1 MAETPAVDAPEEGLG
16 ERPDGGGGRSWW
28 AWLAGVLLLVAL
40 ALAAAVPLGL
50 WWLAETPGGRAFVAA
65 RVSGIEPASGI
76 RYEVGRIDGSLLSR
90 FELVDV
96 VVKDLDGTLAV
107 IPRAKVDWEPIT
119 LVRRLVSINRL
130 EVPEIRVL
138 RMWALNP
145 RDPDEPLLP
154 DIDIRIGRF
163 DLPRVVLE
171 KPLLGR
177 EEQVSANG
185 RVEIRSGRVLLDM
198 RAASGRGDGL
208 LLLLDAEPDRD
219 RFDLEARLDAPAGG
233 LVTTAAGLKTPL
245 RIEADGAGSWARWR
259 GRVVADLGGEAAAT
273 RVADLAVTADDGRF
287 RAVGQLLPAPL
298 LGPGLVADLAAPA
311 ISVDAEASKDGDWFD
326 VRLAASSAA
335 LKLTGSGRIDATDNV
350 AEGVR
355 LEAIVLKPEVV
366 NPALSGSGL
375 RATLAVDGPLKEAPL
390 AWTAGAA
397 TLRLRT
403 DTGVIGVDSLAA
415 QGTVRLATDTR
426 PLEVP
431 FTARAGRTM
440 GLPPE
445 LAALLV
451 EPRVQGTIKVADG
464 RISAEGVRLTTTRLT
479 VSGAGARAADG
490 RITAKVDAAV
500 PRFEVSGLGPV
511 DVRATARIDQAP
523 GSARPAVAGQFDVRV
538 LGLTNASARDFLGGL
553 PRASGNFTLGADGA
567 IALSGAQMTSPNLSV
582 TGASG
587 RYDPASGRFALDAS
601 GRSRA
606 YGPFTVS
613 ASGTSTAPRGTV
625 KLASPGFGFGVTD
638 VVADISPVAGG
649 VLLVARGESPQGPL
663 DGRIVVGFGEGRPL
677 VLDIERAGI
686 AGLEA
691 RGRLVQTPAGP
702 FAGELVV
709 DGRGVE
715 ANLGFSAV
723 GALQQ
728 VEGTAQA
735 LNARIPLETPVAIS
749 KGSARFSVLLEPE
762 RPVIRGSFAATGVRR
777 DTLVIDEVSGAANLA
792 GTSGVA
798 TVKGRGRSG
807 DGQPFTAAAR
817 VQSVSDGYAIAMD
830 GTLGKLPLKLERPAR
845 IVRTDRGWKL
855 LPARLLLPRGEVDVA
870 GELGAGELGATREV
884 RLALRNVDLSI
895 LDLYSSRWGFG
906 GRANGQLVL
915 RSEPGSRIP
924 VGEANLTISGL
935 QRAGVTGISVPVDVR
950 LSARSDGGGLVMGAN
965 MSWQKNDLGRLV
977 LRVAPGPG
985 ETPAERFAAGQLSG
999 GVRYNGPV
1007 EPLWALAGLEGQ
1019 ELKGAIALG
1028 ADFAG
1033 TAADPSLTGIAR
1045 GKGLIYRN
1053 AAFGTE
1059 IVDLAFDGDFA
1070 GDLLKVNSITGRAN
1084 GGTISGSGFVRLGL
1098 EQVVDL
1104 SLDLSRARLA
1114 NSDTLEFTLS
1124 GPLKLQGKGTKATLS
1139 GDLRVD
1145 SARVQLVQVET
1156 SEIPQLQVRR
1166 AGEVRLPEPEP
1177 TLSATNIALDI
1188 RVRADDRVQVE
1199 GMGLESVWRG
1209 DIRVRGTPA
1218 APIFLGTAT
1227 LARGEFTF
1235 ASSTFELKSGRVGF
1249 NGRPLDSSI
1258 NIQAQT
1264 QAEEVTAFVTIS
1276 GTAGK
1281 PDIRF
1286 SSSPTL
1292 PQDEILS
1299 RLLFGASVADLSVT
1313 EAVQLATAIAGL
1325 QSGTDTLGKVRRS
1338 VGVDRLRIVG
1348 DNAETG
1354 MGTGIAIGKR
1364 LTRNVYVEVLTDS
1377 QGNTL
1382 TTLQLTLSRI
1392 WSLFVEVSSQ
1402 GDSSVNVRYQRER

>member
-1 MAETPAVDAPEEGLG
+1 
-16 ERPDGGGGRSWW
+16 
-28 AWLAGVLLLVAL
+28 
-40 ALAAAVPLGL
+40 
-50 WWLAETPGGRAFVAA
+50 
-65 RVSGIEPASGI
+65 
-76 RYEVGRIDGSLLSR
+76 
-90 FELVDV
+90 
-96 VVKDLDGTLAV
+96 
-107 IPRAKVDWEPIT
+107 
-119 LVRRLVSINRL
+119 
-130 EVPEIRVL
+130 
-138 RMWALNP
+138 
-145 RDPDEPLLP
+145 
-154 DIDIRIGRF
+154 
-163 DLPRVVLE
+163 
-171 KPLLGR
+171 
-177 EEQVSANG
+177 
-185 RVEIRSGRVLLDM
+185 
-198 RAASGRGDGL
+198 
-208 LLLLDAEPDRD
+208 
-219 RFDLEARLDAPAGG
+219 
-233 LVTTAAGLKTPL
+233 
-245 RIEADGAGSWARWR
+245 
-259 GRVVADLGGEAAAT
+259 VVADLGGEAAAT

-287 RAVGQLLPAPL
+287 RTVGQVSPAPL

-311 ISVDAEASKDGDWFD
+311 ISVDAAASKDGDWFD
-326 VRLAASSAA
+326 VRLTASSAA
-335 LKLTGSGRIDATDNV
+335 LKLTGGGRIDATDNV

-355 LEAIVLKPEVV
+355 VEALVLKPEVV

-375 RATLAVDGPLKEAPL
+375 RATLAVDGPLKAAPI

-397 TLRLRT
+397 TLRVRT
-403 DTGVIGVDSLAA
+403 DTGVIGVDALSA

-431 FTARAGRTM
+431 FTARAGRTI

-445 LAALLV
+445 VAAMLV
-451 EPRVQGTIKVADG
+451 EPRASGTIRVADG
-464 RISAEGVRLTTTRLT
+464 RISAEGVRLSTTRLT

-500 PRFEVSGLGPV
+500 PRFDVAGLGPV

-523 GSARPAVAGQFDVRV
+523 GAARPAVAGQFDLRV

-553 PRASGNFTLGADGA
+553 PRASGNFALGADGA
-567 IALSGAQMTSPNLSV
+567 IALTGAQLTSPNLSV

-625 KLASPGFGFGVTD
+625 KLASPGFGFGVSD
-638 VVADISPVAGG
+638 VVADISPVPGG

-663 DGRIVVGFGEGRPL
+663 DGRIIVGFGEGRPL

-702 FAGELVV
+702 FAGRLVV
-709 DGRGVE
+709 DGRGLD

-735 LNARIPLETPVAIS
+735 LNARIPLETPIAIS
-749 KGSARFSVLLEPE
+749 KGSARFTVLLEPE

-777 DTLVIDEVSGAANLA
+777 DTLVFDEVSGAANLA
-792 GTSGVA
+792 GASGVA
-798 TVKGRGRSG
+798 TVKGRGRAG

-817 VQSVSDGYAIAMD
+817 VQSVSDGYALAMD
-830 GTLGKLPLKLERPAR
+830 GTLGKLPIKLERPAR
-845 IVRTDRGWKL
+845 IVRTEGGWRL

-870 GELGAGELGATREV
+870 GELGETREV

-906 GRANGQLVL
+906 GKANGQLVL

-924 VGEANLTISGL
+924 VGEANLTIAGL
-935 QRAGVTGISVPVDVR
+935 QRAGVTGITVPVDVR

-965 MSWQKNDLGRLV
+965 LSWQKNDLGRLV
-977 LRVAPGPG
+977 LRVTPGPG
-985 ETPAERFAAGQLSG
+985 EMPAERFAAGQLSG

-1028 ADFAG
+1028 ADFSG
-1033 TAADPSLTGIAR
+1033 TPANPQLTGIAR

-1053 AAFGTE
+1053 ATFGTE
-1059 IVDLAFDGDFA
+1059 IVDLAFDGDFT

-1084 GGTISGSGFVRLGL
+1084 GGTIKGSGFVRLGL

-1104 SLDLSRARLA
+1104 SLDLQRARLA

-1124 GPLKLQGKGTKATLS
+1124 GPMRLQGQGTKATLS

-1166 AGEVRLPEPEP
+1166 AGEVRVPEPEP
-1177 TLSATNIALDI
+1177 TLSAANIALDI

-1235 ASSTFELKSGRVGF
+1235 ASSTFDLKSGRVGF

-1364 LTRNVYVEVLTDS
+1364 LTRNGYVEVLTDS

-1402 GDSSVNVRYQRER
+1402 GNSSVNVRYQRER

>member
-1 MAETPAVDAPEEGLG
+1 MADAPTPGGEALPEEEG
-16 ERPDGGGGRSWW
+16 PDGETGGRNWW
-28 AWLAGVLLLVAL
+28 AWLAGVLLLVGL
-40 ALAAAVPLGL
+40 ALAAAVPVGL

-96 VVKDLDGTLAV
+96 VVTDLDGTLAL

-119 LVRRLVSINRL
+119 LIRRLVSINRL

-138 RMWALNP
+138 RMWNLNP

-154 DIDIRIGRF
+154 DIDVRVGRF

-177 EEQVSANG
+177 EELVSASG

-198 RAASGRGDGL
+198 RGASRSGDGL

-219 RFDLEARLDAPAGG
+219 RFDLEADITAPVGG
-233 LVTTAAGLKTPL
+233 MVATAAGLKTPL
-245 RIEADGAGSWARWR
+245 RISADGAGSWSRWR
-259 GRVVADLGGEAAAT
+259 GKLAADLGAEGAVA

-287 RAVGQLLPAPL
+287 RVAGTVAPAPI
-298 LGPGLVADLAAPA
+298 LGPGLMADLSAPA
-311 ISVDAEASKDGDWFD
+311 IAVEAEGAKDGDWFD
-326 VRLAASSAA
+326 LKLAASSRA
-335 LKLTGSGRIDATDNV
+335 LRLTGGGRIDATDNV
-350 AEGVR
+350 AENVR
-355 LEAIVLKPEVV
+355 LELLVLDPAAL
-366 NPALSGSGL
+366 NPALSGTGL
-375 RATLAVDGPLKEAPL
+375 RATLVADGPLKDTPL
-390 AWTAGAA
+390 AWTAGA
-397 TLRLRT
+397 TSLRFRT
-403 DTGVIGVDSLAA
+403 DSGLVGADGLVAE
-415 QGTVRLATDTR
+415 GTVRLPGETQ

-431 FTARAGRTM
+431 FTARAARM
-440 GLPPE
+440 VGLPPE
-445 LAALLV
+445 VAALLA
-451 EPRVQGTIKVADG
+451 EPRASGTIRVADG
-464 RISAEGVRLTTTRLT
+464 RVSANDVRLVTSRMT
-479 VSGAGARAADG
+479 VTGSGARGADG
-490 RITAKVDAAV
+490 RIGAEVQAAV
-500 PRFEVSGLGPV
+500 ARLEVPGLGTI
-511 DVRATARIDQAP
+511 DLTARATVSQAP
-523 GSARPAVAGQFDVRV
+523 GAARPAVAGSFDARA
-538 LGLTNASARDFLGGL
+538 LSLQNASARDFLGGL
-553 PRASGNFTLGADGA
+553 PRASGAFTLAPDGA
-567 IALSGAQMTSPNLSV
+567 IALSGAQLVAPKLTV

-587 RYDPASGRFALDAS
+587 RYAPASGQFALDAK
-601 GRSRA
+601 GRSAA
-606 YGPFTVS
+606 YGAFTVS
-613 ASGTSTAPRGTV
+613 ASGTSTAPKGTV
-625 KLASPGFGFGVTD
+625 TLAAPGFGFGVTNL
-638 VVADISPVAGG
+638 VADIAPAPGG
-649 VLLVARGESPQGPL
+649 VLLVARGDSPQGPL
-663 DGRIVVGFGEGRPL
+663 DGRVLIGFGEGRPL

-702 FAGELVV
+702 FAGQLEV
-709 DGRGVE
+709 DGRGLDGR
-715 ANLGFSAV
+715 LGLSAA

-728 VEGTAQA
+728 VDGTLRA
-735 LNARIPLETPVAIS
+735 LNARIPLATPIAIA
-749 KGSARFSVLLEPE
+749 KGNARFTVVLEPE

-777 DTLVIDEVSGAANLA
+777 DTLVLTEVSGSANLA
-792 GTSGVA
+792 GTSGIA
-798 TVKGRGRSG
+798 TVNAKGRAG
-807 DGQPFTAAAR
+807 DGQAFTAVAR
-817 VQSVSDGYAIAMD
+817 VQSIADGYAIALD
-830 GTLGKLPLKLERPAR
+830 GSLGKLPLKLERPAR
-845 IVRTDRGWKL
+845 LVRADGGWRL
-855 LPARLLLPRGEVDVA
+855 LPAKLILPKGEVDLSA
-870 GELGAGELGATREV
+870 ELGDRREV
-884 RLALRNVDLSI
+884 RMALRDVDLSI
-895 LDLYSSRWGFG
+895 LDLYSSRLGLG
-906 GRANGQLVL
+906 GKANGQLVI
-915 RSEPGSRIP
+915 RTDKSSRIP
-924 VGEANLTISGL
+924 VGEANLTIAGL
-935 QRAGVTGISVPVDVR
+935 QRAGVTGITVPVDVR
-950 LSARSDGGGLVMGAN
+950 LSAQSDGGGLVLGAKL
-965 MSWQKNDLGRLV
+965 SWQKNDLGRLV
-977 LRVAPGPG
+977 LRVDPGPG

-1007 EPLWALAGLEGQ
+1007 EPLWALGGFEGQ
-1019 ELKGAIALG
+1019 ELKGAVALG
-1028 ADFAG
+1028 ADFSG
-1033 TAADPSLTGIAR
+1033 TPADPLLSGIAR

-1053 AAFGTE
+1053 ATFGTE
-1059 IVDLAFDGDFA
+1059 IVDLAFDGAFS
-1070 GDLLKVNSITGRAN
+1070 GDLLRLNSITGRAN
-1084 GGTISGSGFVRLGL
+1084 GGTITGSGLVRLGL
-1098 EQVVDL
+1098 EQTVDL
-1104 SLDLSRARLA
+1104 SLELERARLA

-1124 GPLKLQGKGTKATLS
+1124 GPLKLQGQGARATLS

-1166 AGEVRLPEPEP
+1166 AGEVRVPEPEP
-1177 TLSATNIALDI
+1177 TLSAANIALDI

-1227 LARGEFTF
+1227 LARGEFSF

-1264 QAEEVTAFVTIS
+1264 QAEEVTAFVNIT

-1313 EAVQLATAIAGL
+1313 EAVQLATAVAGL
-1325 QSGTDTLGKVRRS
+1325 QSGTDTMGKIRRS

-1348 DNAETG
+1348 DNADTG

-1392 WSLFVEVSSQ
+1392 WSLFIEVSSQ
-1402 GDSSVNVRYQRER
+1402 GNSSANVRYQRER

>member
-1 MAETPAVDAPEEGLG
+1 MAE
-16 ERPDGGGGRSWW
+16 ERPADDAAPGESGGRNWL
-28 AWLAGVLLLVAL
+28 AWVAGVLLLVGL
-40 ALAAAVPLGL
+40 LLAAAVPVGL

-138 RMWALNP
+138 RMWKLNP

-154 DIDIRIGRF
+154 DIDVRVGRF

-171 KPLLGR
+171 EPLLGR
-177 EEQVSANG
+177 RELLSAAG

-198 RAASGRGDGL
+198 KAAGDSGDRL

-219 RFDLEARLDAPAGG
+219 RFDLEADLSAPVGG
-233 LVTTAAGLKTPL
+233 MVTTAAGLKQPL
-245 RIEADGAGSWARWR
+245 RIEADGAGSWSRWR
-259 GRVVADLGGEAAAT
+259 GRVGAEMGDGAT
-273 RVADLAVTADDGRF
+273 PARLAELAVTADDGRF
-287 RAVGQLLPAPL
+287 RVTGDVSPAPL
-298 LGPGLVADLAAPA
+298 LGPGLLADLTKPA
-311 ISVDAEASKDGDWFD
+311 IRLEAEASKDGDWFD
-326 VRLAASSAA
+326 VRLAAASEAVRV
-335 LKLTGSGRIDATDNV
+335 TGGGRLDATDNV
-350 AEGVR
+350 ADGVR
-355 LEAIVLKPEVV
+355 VEAVVLRPQAL
-366 NPALSGSGL
+366 NPALSGTGL
-375 RATLAVDGPLKEAPL
+375 RATLAVDGPLKESPIR
-390 AWTAGAA
+390 WTAGAE
-397 TLRLRT
+397 TLRFRT
-403 DTGVIGVDSLAA
+403 TSGLVGADAVRAEGS
-415 QGTVRLATDTR
+415 VRLATEVR
-426 PLEVP
+426 PMEVP
-431 FTARAGRTM
+431 FTARAGRTV

-445 LAALLV
+445 VAALLV
-451 EPRVQGTIKVADG
+451 NPQAQGTVRLADG
-464 RISAEGVRLTTTRLT
+464 RTSVDGFRLVTTRMT
-479 VSGAGARAADG
+479 VSGAGSLAADG
-490 RITAKVDAAV
+490 RIAATVDGAV
-500 PRFEVSGLGPV
+500 PRFDVAGLGPV
-511 DVRATARIDQAP
+511 NLRASARIDRAP
-523 GSARPAVAGQFDVRV
+523 GAARPQVVGRFDVRV

-553 PRASGNFTLGADGA
+553 PSASGAFTLGADGV
-567 IALSGAQMTSPNLSV
+567 IAVTGAQLSSPNLTV
-582 TGASG
+582 AGAKG

-613 ASGTSTAPRGTV
+613 ASGTSAAPRGTV
-625 KLASPGFGFGVTD
+625 TLASPGFGFGVTN
-638 VVADISPVAGG
+638 VVADITPAPGG
-649 VLLVARGESPQGPL
+649 VLLVARGDSPQGPL
-663 DGRIVVGFGEGRPL
+663 DGRILIGFGEGRPL

-691 RGRLVQTPAGP
+691 RGRLVQTAAGP
-702 FAGELVV
+702 FEGPLVV
-709 DGRGVE
+709 DGRGLDARLV
-715 ANLGFSAV
+715 LSAA
-723 GALQQ
+723 GGLQQ

-735 LNARIPLETPVAIS
+735 LDARIPLETPVSIA
-749 KGSARFSVLLEPE
+749 KGSAKFLVVLQPE
-762 RPVIRGSFAATGVRR
+762 RPIVRGSFAATGVRR
-777 DTLVIDEVSGAANLA
+777 DTLVLTEVSGAANLA
-792 GTSGVA
+792 GATGVA
-798 TVKGRGRSG
+798 TVNAKGRSG
-807 DGQPFTAAAR
+807 DGQVFTAAGR
-817 VQSVSDGYAIAMD
+817 VQSVADGYAIALD
-830 GTLGKLPLKLERPAR
+830 GSLGKLPLKLERPAR
-845 IVRTDRGWKL
+845 LVRAEGGWRL
-855 LPARLLLPRGEVDVA
+855 LPARLVLPKGQVDIA
-870 GELGAGELGATREV
+870 AELGADREV
-884 RLALRNVDLSI
+884 RLALRDVDLSI
-895 LDLYSSRWGFG
+895 LDLLSSRFGFG
-906 GRANGQLVL
+906 GLANGQLVI
-915 RSEPGSRIP
+915 RSERASRIP
-924 VGEANLTISGL
+924 VGEANLTIAGL
-935 QRAGVTGISVPVDVR
+935 QRAGVTGITVPVDVR
-950 LSARSDGGGLVMGAN
+950 LSARSDGAGLVLGAKL
-965 MSWQKNDLGRLV
+965 SWQKNDLGRLV
-977 LRVAPGPG
+977 LRVDPGPG

-1007 EPLWALAGLEGQ
+1007 EPLWALGGLEGQ
-1019 ELKGAIALG
+1019 ELKGAVALG
-1028 ADFAG
+1028 ADFGG
-1033 TAADPSLTGIAR
+1033 TPADPSLTGIAR

-1059 IVDLAFDGDFA
+1059 LVDLAFDGAFG
-1070 GDLLKVNSITGRAN
+1070 GDTLKLNSITGRAN

-1104 SLDLSRARLA
+1104 SFDLERARLA

-1124 GPLKLQGKGTKATLS
+1124 GPLRLQGQGVKATLS

-1166 AGEVRLPEPEP
+1166 AGEVRVPEPEP
-1177 TLSATNIALDI
+1177 TLSARNIALDV

-1218 APIFLGTAT
+1218 APVFLGTAT

-1235 ASSTFELKSGRVGF
+1235 ASSSFELKSGRVGF

-1299 RLLFGASVADLSVT
+1299 RLLFGTSVADLSVT
-1313 EAVQLATAIAGL
+1313 EAVQLATAVAGL

>member
-1 MAETPAVDAPEEGLG
+1 MVKPPQKAAPDAELPEAA
-16 ERPDGGGGRSWW
+16 GGQKWW
-28 AWLAGVLLLVAL
+28 AWLAGVLLLAGL
-40 ALAAAVPLGL
+40 ALAAAVPVGL
-50 WWLAETPGGRAFVAA
+50 WWLAETPGGRAFVAG
-65 RVSGIEPASGI
+65 RVSGLEPASGI

-90 FELVDV
+90 FALVDV

-107 IPRAKVDWEPIT
+107 IPRAEVDWEPIT
-119 LVRRLVSINRL
+119 LVRRLISINRL

-138 RMWALNP
+138 RMWKLNP

-154 DIDIRIGRF
+154 DIDVRIGRF

-177 EEQVSANG
+177 EEVVSADG
-185 RVEIRSGRVLLDM
+185 RLEIRAGRVLMDM
-198 RAASGRGDGL
+198 KAASARGDGL

-219 RFDLEARLDAPAGG
+219 RFDLDADLSAPVGG
-233 LVTTAAGLKTPL
+233 MVATAAGLTAPL
-245 RIEADGAGSWARWR
+245 RVQADGAGSWTRWR
-259 GRVVADLGGEAAAT
+259 GAVLADLGAGDSAV
-273 RVADLAVTADDGRF
+273 RVADLKVTADDGRF
-287 RAVGQLLPAPL
+287 RVAGDVVPAPL
-298 LGPGLVADLAAPA
+298 LGPGLVADLASPA
-311 ISVDAEASKDGDWFD
+311 IRLEAEASKDGDWFD
-326 VRLAASSAA
+326 VRLAAASSA
-335 LKLTGSGRIDATDNV
+335 LRVTGGGRLDASDNV
-350 AEGVR
+350 ADGIR
-355 LEAIVLKPEVV
+355 LEAVILAPQAL
-366 NPALSGSGL
+366 NPALSGTGM
-375 RATLAVDGPLKEAPL
+375 RATLAADGPLKDTPFG
-390 AWTAGAA
+390 WTAGAQ
-397 TLRLRT
+397 TLRFKT
-403 DTGVIGVDSLAA
+403 DNGVVGVDALAA
-415 QGTVRLATDTR
+415 QGTVRLATETR

-431 FTARAGRTM
+431 FTARAGRTV

-445 LAALLV
+445 VAALLV
-451 EPRVQGTIKVADG
+451 NPQVVGTLRLADG
-464 RISAEGVRLTTTRLT
+464 GTRVDGLRLTTTRMT
-479 VSGAGARAADG
+479 VSGAGSLAADG
-490 RITAKVDAAV
+490 RIAATVDGAV
-500 PRFEVSGLGPV
+500 PRFDVAGLGPV
-511 DVRATARIDQAP
+511 NVRASARIDRAP
-523 GSARPAVAGQFDVRV
+523 GAARPQVAGQFDVRV

-553 PRASGNFTLGADGA
+553 PSAAGRFTLGADGA
-567 IALSGAQMTSPNLSV
+567 IAVSGARLSSPNLNV
-582 TGASG
+582 TGAQG

-613 ASGTSTAPRGTV
+613 ASGTSAAPRGTV
-625 KLASPGFGFGVTD
+625 TLASPGFGFGVTN

-663 DGRIVVGFGEGRPL
+663 DGRIVVGFGDGRPL
-677 VLDIERAGI
+677 VLDIERAEI

-702 FAGELVV
+702 FAGRLVV
-709 DGRGVE
+709 DGRGLE

-723 GALQQ
+723 GAVQQ

-735 LNARIPLETPVAIS
+735 LNARVPLETPIAIS
-749 KGSARFSVLLEPE
+749 KGSARFAVLLEPE
-762 RPVIRGSFAATGVRR
+762 RPVIRGSFSATGVRR
-777 DTLVIDEVSGAANLA
+777 DTLVLDEVSGAANLA
-792 GTSGVA
+792 GASGVA
-798 TVKGRGRSG
+798 TAKAKGRAG
-807 DGQPFTAAAR
+807 DGQAFTAAAR
-817 VQSVSDGYAIAMD
+817 VQSIPDGYSVALD

-845 IVRTDRGWKL
+845 IVRADGGWRL
-855 LPARLLLPRGEVDVA
+855 LPARLRLPRGEVDVS
-870 GELGAGELGATREV
+870 GELGDAREV

-906 GRANGQLVL
+906 GRADGQLVL

-924 VGEANLTISGL
+924 VGEANLTITGL
-935 QRAGVTGISVPVDVR
+935 QRAGVTGITIPVDVR

-965 MSWQKNDLGRLV
+965 LSWQKNDLGRLV

-1028 ADFAG
+1028 ADFSG
-1033 TAADPSLTGIAR
+1033 TPADPLLTGIAR

-1059 IVDLAFDGDFA
+1059 IVDLAFDGGFT
-1070 GDLLKVNSITGRAN
+1070 GDLLKLNSITGRAN
-1084 GGTISGSGFVRLGL
+1084 GGTITGSGFVRLGL

-1104 SLDLSRARLA
+1104 SLQLERARLA

-1124 GPLKLQGKGTKATLS
+1124 GPLRLQGQGIKATLS

-1166 AGEVRLPEPEP
+1166 AGEVRVPEPEP
-1177 TLSATNIALDI
+1177 TLSAANITLDV

-1218 APIFLGTAT
+1218 APVFLGTAT